1 MYKTCTLLQL
11 AQPTLSPL
19 FPLTVHKFFNT
30 GGTEDEHKQAINRV
44 LLVDGEKAPKL
55 EGSRN
60 VCKEM
65 TSKPDS
71 ARDSEIKEEKTKGA
85 GAPHQART
93 PRATWPGNVTQES
106 LGLAAA

>member
-19 FPLTVHKFFNT
+19 FPLTVYKFFNT
-30 GGTEDEHKQAINRV
+30 GGTEDEHKQAINKV

-85 GAPHQART
+85 GAPHQAPDST
-93 PRATWPGNVTQES
+93 GN
-106 LGLAAA
+106 LAG